1 MMKLCI
7 YKEIDCRLPLKNIKF
22 LFGKLT
28 KIEAKDNWNGI
39 INLIFTSD
47 ERMKSLNKQF
57 RAKNRTTDV
66 LSFNIDEPVSDE
78 SVFGEI
84 YISVFKAKEQAQEYG
99 ETFSKEIIRLACH
112 GSLHLFGYDHIK
124 KKDLL
129 LMKER
134 ENYYL
139 NLVSNS

>member
-28 KIEAKDNWNGI
+28 KKEAKDNWNGI

-78 SVFGEI
+78 SVF
-84 YISVFKAKEQAQEYG
+84 
-99 ETFSKEIIRLACH
+99 
-112 GSLHLFGYDHIK
+112 
-124 KKDLL
+124 
-129 LMKER
+129 
-134 ENYYL
+134 
-139 NLVSNS
+139 